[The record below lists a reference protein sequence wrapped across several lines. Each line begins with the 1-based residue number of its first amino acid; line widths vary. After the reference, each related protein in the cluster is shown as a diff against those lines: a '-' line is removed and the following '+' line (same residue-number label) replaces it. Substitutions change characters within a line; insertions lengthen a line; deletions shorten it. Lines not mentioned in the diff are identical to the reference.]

1 MPLTITPMEITSR
14 ESWLAARREDFTA
27 SDAGALFG
35 VHKYRTLRQI
45 AVEKAGAAKPER
57 QSSVFRRGHIL
68 EPAIAA
74 AMAYDHGL
82 ICESSKRYLRA
93 RDPANRHVRIGA
105 TKDYHL
111 TVLAEDLE
119 RVLGERFPQSWR
131 RYLGDMPMAMSVEM
145 KSVDYGVFADEWGD
159 GPPHYHL
166 AQASTQAMVAGDDG
180 ALIVALVIGKSLDLH
195 IYPVERIPAFEA
207 AVVSRVAEFWSRL
220 EDNEPQPVDARDPAS
235 SVWPVATPEVVAAL
249 DGVVVGDPELEAARS
264 AARDEATALL
274 ASMEDRL
281 DTWDGRL
288 SAREISKALA
298 KSAEALAD
306 ATEEALRR
314 SMGEA
319 ESGKLAGWRVS
330 WKNTAKGTRQLLVRR
345 EKEKR

>member
-14 ESWLAARREDFTA
+14 EAWLDARREDFTA

-57 QSSVFRRGHIL
+57 QSLVFRRGHIL

-82 ICESSKRYLRA
+82 VCESSKRYLRA

-119 RVLGERFPQSWR
+119 RVLGDRFPPSWR
-131 RYLGDMPMAMSVEM
+131 RFLGDMPMAMSVEM
-145 KSVDYGVFADEWGD
+145 KSVDFGVFAEEWSD

-166 AQASTQAMVAGDDG
+166 AQASTQALVAGDDG

-195 IYPVERIPAFEA
+195 IYPVERMPAFEA
-207 AVVSRVAEFWSRL
+207 AVVTRVADFWRRL
-220 EDNEPQPVDARDPAS
+220 EENGPQPVDPRDPAS
-235 SVWPVATPEVVAAL
+235 SVWPIATPDVTAVL
-249 DGVVVGDPELEAARS
+249 DGVVVRDADLDVAREG
-264 AARDEATALL
+264 AKRDASALL
-274 ASMEDRL
+274 DALDDRL

-288 SAREISKALA
+288 QAREMAKALS
-298 KSAEALAD
+298 KSSEALAD